1 MEDTYYY
8 REILIIG
15 GSVAISSVIKVT
27 MEQSGY
33 SCTAKNME
41 SHFTYSRM
49 WTRHLLVQEDM
60 RFFIFRGR
68 EGFDEKS
75 RNDVH
80 LGGRRGGCDSWKW
93 TVRKEGP

>member
-1 MEDTYYY
+1 M
-8 REILIIG
+8 
-15 GSVAISSVIKVT
+15 AISSVIKVT

-60 RFFIFRGR
+60 RFFIFRR
-68 EGFDEKS
+68 RQRFDEKVEMMFTLEVGEVVGTHGS
-75 RNDVH
+75 
-80 LGGRRGGCDSWKW
+80 GR
-93 TVRKEGP
+93 

>member
-1 MEDTYYY
+1 MEDTYYWRILIIGGYLLLEDTYYY

-60 RFFIFRGR
+60 RFFIFR
-68 EGFDEKS
+68 
-75 RNDVH
+75 
-80 LGGRRGGCDSWKW
+80 
-93 TVRKEGP
+93 KEGEI

>member
-8 REILIIG
+8 RDILIIG

-41 SHFTYSRM
+41 SHFTYRM

-60 RFFIFRGR
+60 RFFIFRRR
-68 EGFDEKS
+68 EGFDEKVEMMFTLEAGEVVETHGS
-75 RNDVH
+75 
-80 LGGRRGGCDSWKW
+80 GR
-93 TVRKEGP
+93 

>member
-15 GSVAISSVIKVT
+15 RSVAISSVIKVT

-41 SHFTYSRM
+41 SHFTYRM

-60 RFFIFRGR
+60 RFFIFGR
-68 EGFDEKS
+68 RERFDEKVEMMFTLEVGEVVETHGS
-75 RNDVH
+75 
-80 LGGRRGGCDSWKW
+80 GR
-93 TVRKEGP
+93 

>member
-49 WTRHLLVQEDM
+49 WTRHPLLIVLVQDDM
-60 RFFIFRGR
+60 RFFIFRRR
-68 EGFDEKS
+68 ERFDEK
-75 RNDVH
+75 
-80 LGGRRGGCDSWKW
+80 K
-93 TVRKEGP
+93 